1 MSDQRLREL
10 ERAWQ
15 AGGGVDD
22 EAALLRER
30 LRRGLTDE
38 ARLTVAARL
47 GHAAAAAVLG
57 PRAPGPGHTDERLRL
72 AALDA
77 AIARVGQEARV
88 RAAVALARRRVRAWG
103 HAGTSGTRADR
114 ANLLQA
120 LQAAEDW
127 VRCPCADHAL
137 RADHVAEQ
145 AGPAVWKLRART
157 QRSAYFAVIAAEAA
171 ALPSNRP
178 ALRLEDAADE
188 ADDVRAALRRELVP
202 WLLGHAD
209 PLATR
214 TR

>member
-1 MSDQRLREL
+1 MSDQRLRDSS
-10 ERAWQ
+10 APGWP
-15 AGGGVDD
+15 
-22 EAALLRER
+22 AAASTTRGRRSCAKR

-38 ARLTVAARL
+38 ARLTVAAQL
-47 GHAAAAAVLG
+47 GHTAAAVVLG
-57 PRAPGPGHTDERLRL
+57 PRAPG
-72 AALDA
+72 
-77 AIARVGQEARV
+77 
-88 RAAVALARRRVRAWG
+88 RATPTSGCYGRARRRDRPRRSGGARARERWPWRG
-103 HAGTSGTRADR
+103 GASARGARRDERHARRPGEAPAPSRR
-114 ANLLQA
+114 P
-120 LQAAEDW
+120 DW

-188 ADDVRAALRRELVP
+188 TDDVRAALRHELVP

-209 PLATR
+209 PVDLR
-214 TR
+214 K